1 MCDFKPIYPEA
12 SDAIR
17 VLREQLSHTHPKS
30 NEQPKSVIK
39 DPQSQA
45 VLDIMQRLVKQQG

>member
-17 VLREQLSHTHPKS
+17 VLREQLSHSNIKE

-45 VLDIMQRLVKQQG
+45 VLEIMQRLVKQQG